1 MADAKMKPAATPAP
15 EALLAAARR
24 FTRAT
29 IASNKLIAM
38 GNLSQ
43 AEWHLLWLLKHAP
56 SNDRVRP
63 SDLAR
68 HQQVTA
74 GNVAQ
79 QLRRLEKQGFVVR
92 THDDTDRRVVIVRL
106 TPKGEKFLASVRD
119 DFVNHFNQLIAHLGK
134 KEAKHFTQLLL
145 SSAEFLEHMDTP

>member
-1 MADAKMKPAATPAP
+1 MKPAATPAP

-24 FTRAT
+24 FTRAS

-56 SNDRVRP
+56 DNERVRP

-68 HQQVTA
+68 RQQVTA

-79 QLRRLEKQGFVVR
+79 QLRRLEQQGFVVR
-92 THDDTDRRVVIVRL
+92 SHDETDRRVVIVRL
-106 TPKGEKFLASVRD
+106 TPRGEKFLASVRE

-134 KEAKHFTQLLL
+134 KEAAHFTRLLL
-145 SSAEFLEHMDTP
+145 SSAEFLEQMDITA